1 MKFINSLFVAVLA
14 IFVGNTANAETAN
27 HSKTNTKTTKQVKQ
41 PVKAQHAKPQ
51 AAKPQQAKQQVAK
64 KQPVKKKPVAMTN
77 AQALDAFNKSI
88 GIRLVARD
96 LVTDKQNN
104 KLVSLSYE
112 IENRGNTPIKSVN
125 WVNIYAV
132 GKTVFHQQPLPL
144 QFETPFAGKAKIRL
158 NLELAFSTLSKEAQ
172 AIFSD
177 PNQRISSVTI
187 ARQIVFANGKQI
199 NVKN

>member
-1 MKFINSLFVAVLA
+1 MKLIKSLAVASLA
-14 IFVGNTANAETAN
+14 IFVGANTAYAEVA
-27 HSKTNTKTTKQVKQ
+27 KNTKQQ
-41 PVKAQHAKPQ
+41 PAK
-51 AAKPQQAKQQVAK
+51 KQQEAK
-64 KQPVKKKPVAMTN
+64 KQPAKKKSVAMTN
-77 AQALDAFNKSI
+77 AQALEAFNKNI

-96 LVTDKQNN
+96 LITDKQNN

-144 QFETPFAGKAKIRL
+144 QFETPFTGKAKIRL

-172 AIFSD
+172 AVFSD
-177 PNQRISSVTI
+177 LNQPISSVTI